1 MTPFI
6 APSLIEAGPYVAP
19 LLLAGLLALAVLS
32 AWLIESGLAERRY
45 GRFAG
50 GLLIAGYLSL
60 VACAAA
66 GIIR

>member
-6 APSLIEAGPYVAP
+6 APWLVAAGPWMVP
-19 LLLAGLLALAVLS
+19 VLLAGLVGLAAVS
-32 AWLIESGLAERRY
+32 AWLIESGLATRRY
-45 GRFAG
+45 FRFAL
-50 GLLIAGYLSL
+50 GLLIAAYLAA